1 MPAGRVVS
9 LLPDKVAFLSRPDAF
24 PGESGPVESRETHMS
39 WVFLTARHAYK
50 MKKPMRQERLDFGTL
65 ERRRFFCEEEVRL
78 NRRLAPTVY
87 LGAVPLTVADDGT
100 MALGGAGAAVDWVVK
115 MRRLPADGTLE
126 AMALSG
132 RLREDHARAV
142 AARMA
147 GFYAGCAPE
156 PVAPGDYR
164 RRFRRMLAE
173 NQSELRRP
181 AFGLPLDVVDRAVDR
196 LARFI
201 DVEAE
206 RLDGR
211 ARADRIVE
219 GHGDL
224 RPEHVYLEPDMLVT
238 DCLEFDRDLRLIDP
252 ADELGYLAMECDLIG
267 ATHVH
272 EWLFA
277 GYGEAS
283 GDWPPEDLIA
293 FHKGCRAMRRAKLAA
308 WHLDEPDCR
317 DPDRWGGR
325 AHDYL
330 ELAAI
335 NAERF
340 L

>member
-1 MPAGRVVS
+1 MPAGRAVT
-9 LLPDKVAFLSRPDAF
+9 LADKVAFLSRPDAYA
-24 PGESGPVESRETHMS
+24 GEAGSVETRETHMS

-78 NRRLAPTVY
+78 NRRLAPDVY
-87 LGAVPLTVADDGT
+87 LGTVPLTAAADRT
-100 MALGGAGAAVDWVVK
+100 LALGGTGHAVEWIVK

-126 AMALSG
+126 AMALDGS
-132 RLREDHARAV
+132 LREHHARAV
-142 AARMA
+142 ARLMA
-147 GFYAGCAPE
+147 GFYAGCTPE
-156 PVAPGDYR
+156 PVAPADYR
-164 RRFRRMLAE
+164 RRFRRTLAE
-173 NQSELRRP
+173 TQRELRRP
-181 AFGLPLDVVDRAVDR
+181 SFALPLDVVDRAVDR
-196 LARFI
+196 LARFN
-201 DVEAE
+201 DVEGE
-206 RLDGR
+206 RLDVR

-224 RPEHVYLEPDMLVT
+224 RPEHVYLEPDLLVT

-283 GDWPPEDLIA
+283 GDWPSGDLVA
-293 FHKGCRAMRRAKLAA
+293 FHKGCRAMQRAKLAA
-308 WHLDEPDCR
+308 WHLDEPGCR
-317 DPDRWGGR
+317 DPDRWRGR

-335 NAERF
+335 NAEQ
-340 L
+340 LL